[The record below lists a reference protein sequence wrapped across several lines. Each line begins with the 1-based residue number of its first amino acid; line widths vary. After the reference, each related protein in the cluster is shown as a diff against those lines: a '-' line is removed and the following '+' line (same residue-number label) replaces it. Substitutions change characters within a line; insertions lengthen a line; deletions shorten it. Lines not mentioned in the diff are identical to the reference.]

1 MVLDLAREL
10 ECGVRLIEMD
20 KDPVQRQDPAAEV
33 AAAQAHLVHVVRA
46 PPLIHV
52 ILFCLLLLIII
63 IATSVIVIKMILK
76 KWSSQNY
83 KEQCCGSGMFIPDPG
98 S

>member
-1 MVLDLAREL
+1 VVLDLAREL
-10 ECGVRLIEMD
+10 EGGVRLVQMD

-46 PPLIHV
+46 SPLIHV
-52 ILFCLLLLIII
+52 ILCLLLLL
-63 IATSVIVIKMILK
+63 IAIAVIVIVVKMILK

-83 KEQCCGSGMFIPDPG
+83 KYKEPDM
-98 S
+98 